1 MILCRNIGRRAF
13 ITSNGHLGIGPAIL
27 EEGDVVVII
36 CGTEVPMLLRRCGG
50 GVYKLIGEAYIDG
63 IMDGEAMEDCSI
75 SMFEIC

>member
-36 CGTEVPMLLRRCGG
+36 CGTEVHVTEEMWRWGL
-50 GVYKLIGEAYIDG
+50 
-63 IMDGEAMEDCSI
+63 
-75 SMFEIC
+75 

>member
-27 EEGDVVVII
+27 EEGDLVVII
-36 CGTEVPMLLRRCGG
+36 CGMEVPMLLRSCDG
-50 GVYKLIGEAYIDG
+50 GVYMLIGEAYVDG
-63 IMDGEAMEDCSI
+63 IMDGEAMENSSI